1 MSRRLERVG
10 PLGPIRALIASQQ
23 IVYHLARQ
31 RLVRRFRGSFLG
43 VVWLFLAPAIT
54 LALYTLV
61 FGVMLKNR
69 WRVESS
75 DTGEYALLLYLGLC
89 VFWFFSEVVS
99 EAPMLIINNPSYVK
113 KVVFPT
119 ESLVWVLVAY
129 GLSLSVLRISV
140 FLIACLLIQ
149 GGLPFSTLL
158 LPMVWI
164 PVTLYA
170 AGIGWMLAAIGTFVR
185 DVGEIV
191 GLALMAIFFLS
202 PVLYP
207 IETIPT
213 AIHWLVKINPITL
226 PIQQARDLAYFGT
239 LPDLTAWFIQLGA
252 SMLVAWAG
260 LALFCRSKRI
270 FGDVV

>member
-1 MSRRLERVG
+1 LFRWRTCVGLLDPFRVLIDSRE
-10 PLGPIRALIASQQ
+10 
-23 IVYHLARQ
+23 IVYQLARQ

-43 VVWLFLAPAIT
+43 AIWLFLSPAIT

-69 WRVESS
+69 WRVDST

-89 VFWFFSEVVS
+89 IFWFFSEVVS
-99 EAPMLIINNPSYVK
+99 EAPTLIINNPSYVK

-119 ESLVWVLVAY
+119 ESLLWVLVAY
-129 GLSLSVLRISV
+129 SLALTTLRISV
-140 FLIACLLIQ
+140 FVVACLLMQ
-149 GGLPFSTLL
+149 GQIPVTVLL
-158 LPMVWI
+158 LPLVWV
-164 PVTLYA
+164 PLVLYA
-170 AGIGWMLAAIGTFVR
+170 VGIGWILASIGTFLR

-191 GLALMAIFFLS
+191 SLALMAIFFLS

-207 IETIPT
+207 VNTIPDVVQW
-213 AIHWLVKINPITL
+213 IVSINPLTV
-226 PIQQARDLAYFGT
+226 PIQQARELAYFGT
-239 LPDLTAWFIQLGA
+239 FPDPNVWLVQLA
-252 SMLVAWAG
+252 MSMFVAWAG

>member
-1 MSRRLERVG
+1 MFRRRNNIG
-10 PLGPIRALIASQQ
+10 PLGPLHALIDSRE
-23 IVYHLARQ
+23 IVYQLARQ
-31 RLVRRFRGSFLG
+31 RLVRRFRGSVLG
-43 VVWLFLAPAIT
+43 VLWLILSPAIT

-69 WRVESS
+69 WRADSS

-99 EAPMLIINNPSYVK
+99 EAPTLILNNPSYVK

-119 ESLVWVLVAY
+119 ESLLWVLVVY
-129 GLSLSVLRISV
+129 GLSLTALRIVV
-140 FLIACLLIQ
+140 FVLACLLMQ
-149 GGLPFSTLL
+149 GTIPITALL
-158 LPMVWI
+158 LPLVWI
-164 PVTLYA
+164 PLVFYA
-170 AGIGWMLAAIGTFVR
+170 VGVGWALASVGTFLR

-191 GLALMAIFFLS
+191 GLALMTIFFLS

-207 IETIPT
+207 IDTIPDVVQ
-213 AIHWLVKINPITL
+213 WLVTLNPLTL
-226 PIQQARDLAYFGT
+226 PIQQARELAYFGT
-239 LPDLTAWFIQLGA
+239 FPDPTIWLVQLA
-252 SMLVAWAG
+252 SSMFVAWAG